1 MSKLKFSMRDLAD
14 HRHGKHAKPMRVI
27 CAAMNKVAWQTD
39 AALWDQVR
47 RLRLGK
53 FSRKTIKAAEK
64 AFEDFGLA
72 LEWSTLKTLGDMSGD
87 MCEAFAVEYR
97 DAPES
102 LHDAIAVVGVD
113 SLKESP

>member
-72 LEWSTLKTLGDMSGD
+72 LEWSVFGDMSGD